1 MIKIKPVL
9 VNVVV
14 MYSLMLG
21 GMALSCFDAI
31 ERGVHLSA
39 VSNFLVWILGG
50 TLCVICIC
58 HTYKIDEKG
67 VRQLWLFI
75 PKFTPWSAFT
85 EVSIE
90 PLFPDQPSDTRDRY
104 VICLN
109 RGVSRINQS
118 SSAGTHLMRFLV
130 FELLD
135 GPPTKRQNWR
145 VFRYPYI
152 QRDEILQLLETV
164 GVTVIERDYN

>member
-31 ERGVHLSA
+31 ERGGHLSA
-39 VSNFLVWILGG
+39 VYNFLVWILGG

-75 PKFTPWSAFT
+75 RNLHLWSAFT
-85 EVSIE
+85 EVSIDRC
-90 PLFPDQPSDTRDRY
+90 FP
-104 VICLN
+104 IN
-109 RGVSRINQS
+109 RPI
-118 SSAGTHLMRFLV
+118 H
-130 FELLD
+130 
-135 GPPTKRQNWR
+135 
-145 VFRYPYI
+145 
-152 QRDEILQLLETV
+152 ET
-164 GVTVIERDYN
+164 DM

>member
-1 MIKIKPVL
+1 
-9 VNVVV
+9 
-14 MYSLMLG
+14 
-21 GMALSCFDAI
+21 MAVYP
-31 ERGVHLSA
+31 E
-39 VSNFLVWILGG
+39 
-50 TLCVICIC
+50 
-58 HTYKIDEKG
+58 
-67 VRQLWLFI
+67 
-75 PKFTPWSAFT
+75 FTPWSAFT

>member
-1 MIKIKPVL
+1 MAVYPEIYTL
-9 VNVVV
+9 VRF
-14 MYSLMLG
+14 Y
-21 GMALSCFDAI
+21 
-31 ERGVHLSA
+31 RGVDRAA
-39 VSNFLVWILGG
+39 V
-50 TLCVICIC
+50 
-58 HTYKIDEKG
+58 
-67 VRQLWLFI
+67 
-75 PKFTPWSAFT
+75 
-85 EVSIE
+85 
-90 PLFPDQPSDTRDRY
+90 PDQPSDTRDRY

>member
-39 VSNFLVWILGG
+39 VYNFLVWILGG

-109 RGVSRINQS
+109 RGAQ
-118 SSAGTHLMRFLV
+118 AT
-130 FELLD
+130 
-135 GPPTKRQNWR
+135 QNG
-145 VFRYPYI
+145 FST
-152 QRDEILQLLETV
+152 L
-164 GVTVIERDYN
+164 

>member
-1 MIKIKPVL
+1 
-9 VNVVV
+9 
-14 MYSLMLG
+14 
-21 GMALSCFDAI
+21 
-31 ERGVHLSA
+31 
-39 VSNFLVWILGG
+39 
-50 TLCVICIC
+50 VICIC

>member
-1 MIKIKPVL
+1 MIIIKPPR
-9 VNVVV
+9 VNIVVE
-14 MYSLMLG
+14 YSLMLCV
-21 GMALSCFDAI
+21 MALSCFDAGKQ
-31 ERGVHLSA
+31 GVHLSI
-39 VSNFLVWILGG
+39 VWNFLVWIFGG
-50 TLCVICIC
+50 TLCVICTC
-58 HTYKIDEKG
+58 HTYKMDENG
-67 VRQLWLFI
+67 VRQSWLFI

-90 PLFPDQPSDTRDRY
+90 PLFPDQPSDTRGRY

-118 SSAGTHLMRFLV
+118 SSAGTHMMRFLV

-145 VFRYPYI
+145 VFHYPYI
-152 QRDEILQLLETV
+152 QRGEILQLLETV
-164 GVTVIERDYN
+164 GVPVIARDYN